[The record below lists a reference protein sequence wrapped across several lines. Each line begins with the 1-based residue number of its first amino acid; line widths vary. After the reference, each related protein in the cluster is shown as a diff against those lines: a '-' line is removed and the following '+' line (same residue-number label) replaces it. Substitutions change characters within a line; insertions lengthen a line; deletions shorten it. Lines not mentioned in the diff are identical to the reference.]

1 MGVVRLREEMA
12 PRPRTRVSCTE
23 LATKLLMS
31 QEGLLYPPLHEELS
45 LISEPTPTAT
55 RVVPFPVLQVASFP
69 ARPCTQ
75 YTRRR
80 TQEAHRPNRGWMG
93 QLGCTV
99 CHKQAHTAPS
109 VAPSPPPS
117 LLVSLWL
124 VLPLCFAKTHPP
136 PPRRACFHPSHT
148 KTALKR
154 IFSPPQGGSDPPVV
168 EFSIITGKV

>member
-1 MGVVRLREEMA
+1 MGVVGFREEMA

-80 TQEAHRPNRGWMG
+80 TQEAHRPNGGWSW
-93 QLGCTV
+93 V
-99 CHKQAHTAPS
+99 H
-109 VAPSPPPS
+109 S
-117 LLVSLWL
+117 L
-124 VLPLCFAKTHPP
+124 P
-136 PPRRACFHPSHT
+136 
-148 KTALKR
+148 
-154 IFSPPQGGSDPPVV
+154 
-168 EFSIITGKV
+168 

>member
-31 QEGLLYPPLHEELS
+31 QEGLLYPLHEAS
-45 LISEPTPTAT
+45 LVSLMSEPTPTVMMNDSHTCGVLPRPTSVLPST
-55 RVVPFPVLQVASFP
+55 RL
-69 ARPCTQ
+69 

-99 CHKQAHTAPS
+99 CQKQSHTAPS
-109 VAPSPPPS
+109 VAPSP
-117 LLVSLWL
+117 LLVS
-124 VLPLCFAKTHPP
+124 
-136 PPRRACFHPSHT
+136 
-148 KTALKR
+148 
-154 IFSPPQGGSDPPVV
+154 
-168 EFSIITGKV
+168 